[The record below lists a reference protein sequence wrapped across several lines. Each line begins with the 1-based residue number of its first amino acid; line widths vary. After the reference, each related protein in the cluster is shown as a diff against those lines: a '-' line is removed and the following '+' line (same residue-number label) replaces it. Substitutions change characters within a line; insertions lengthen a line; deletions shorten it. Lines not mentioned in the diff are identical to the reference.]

1 MTVNQL
7 IYIRKRNDSNH
18 FFNFCKI
25 INREVR
31 LIMSNEINERKTV
44 EQKINEEDVS
54 VYAYDKAI
62 VEDLK
67 ARFRK
72 TDKQNSKVN
81 QNVQIGPLDQMFNII
96 GSLEED
102 NVIMPF
108 VGLQRLDWQ
117 LNLDRQRISNLYRR

>member
-1 MTVNQL
+1 
-7 IYIRKRNDSNH
+7 
-18 FFNFCKI
+18 
-25 INREVR
+25 
-31 LIMSNEINERKTV
+31 MSNEINERKTV